1 VKRALALAVALTLLA
16 PAAAV
21 AQTPTATPT
30 PTPVPPTPT
39 PTPTP
44 VPPTPTPTP
53 VPPPLPQI
61 TMAAEKVYAAG
72 DKALVLR
79 GHAYRVRGTM
89 LPVAAVPQ
97 QLELRVFRTGKVV
110 RRLHVAVAPDGSF
123 KRRIPAGRKGTVGLR
138 ALHAA
143 TPELGA
149 AIGPK
154 LKLTVVEPRLA
165 EGSRGLLVPLLQR
178 GLSKLDYAI
187 TRTGTFDA
195 ATARAV
201 MAFRKVNELGR
212 SYEANQRVIEKVL
225 AGKGAFK
232 PRFPGAGRHVEADIS
247 RQVLALIDD
256 GGKVVATYHTS
267 TGAPATPTII
277 GSFRVYLKTPG
288 TNAKGMVDSNYFIR
302 GYAIHGYFD
311 VPAFNASHGCL
322 RIPIADAARVY
333 GWLRIGDRVITY
345 P

>member
-1 VKRALALAVALTLLA
+1 MRRALALAFALALFA
-16 PAAAV
+16 PAAAI
-21 AQTPTATPT
+21 AQTPAAPA
-30 PTPVPPTPT
+30 PPPPPAVPPA
-39 PTPTP
+39 
-44 VPPTPTPTP
+44 PTP
-53 VPPPLPQI
+53 VPPPPPPVPQI
-61 TMAAEKVYAAG
+61 AMTVEKVHKAG
-72 DKALVLR
+72 DKLLVLR
-79 GHAYRVRGTM
+79 GHAYRVRGAMT
-89 LPVAAVPQ
+89 PVSTVPQ
-97 QLELRVFRTGKVV
+97 QLELRVFRAGKVV
-110 RRLHVAVAPDGSF
+110 RKLRAAVAPDGSF
-123 KRRIPAGRKGTVGLR
+123 KRRIPAGRKGGVGLR
-138 ALHAA
+138 ALHAP

-149 AIGPK
+149 ARGPK
-154 LKLTVVEPRLA
+154 VKLSVVEPRLA

-178 GLSKLDYAI
+178 GLAKLRYAI

-201 MAFRKVNELGR
+201 MAFRKVNGLAR
-212 SYEANQRVIEKVL
+212 SYDADRRVVEKVL

-247 RQVLALIDD
+247 RQVLALIED
-256 GGKVVATYHTS
+256 GGNVVATYHTS

-333 GWLRIGDRVITY
+333 SWLRIGDRVITY